1 MKVYMGRF
9 PKCPHSGKERKI
21 EVRIDSWDCWNLDY
35 TLALIIA
42 PALKKLKEIQHGFPT
57 EFSEPDIGSDGE
69 NYGGNGGGV
78 EAWNAV
84 LDKMIFAFEQISSD
98 NDDLEQDWRYN
109 EELRQQVQ
117 EGLNMFAKYYF
128 ALWD

>member
-1 MKVYMGRF
+1 MKVYLGKF

-21 EVRIDSWDCWNLDY
+21 EIRIDSWDCWNLDY

-42 PALKKLKEIQHGFPT
+42 PALKKLKELQHGFPC
-57 EFSEPDIGSDGE
+57 EFSEIDIREDGV

-78 EAWNAV
+78 EAWNV
-84 LDKMIFAFEQISSD
+84 ILDKMINAFEEIINDEDADNSSY
-98 NDDLEQDWRYN
+98 LYN
-109 EELRQQVQ
+109 EEKRAMVQ
-117 EGLNMFAKYYF
+117 EGLDLFAKYYF